1 VRPAAFVA
9 LCLLI
14 LLPGSAEPADAAG
27 RLRIVSLAPSLTE
40 ITYAAGAGAALVG
53 TVEYSDYPAAARR
66 LPRVGDGWRVDVEQV
81 LALRP
86 DLVLAWTSGTPQ
98 ATIEQLESVGLRVV
112 QVSTFRLADVPAA
125 LRLVGRLA
133 GTRSVAEVA
142 AVRFEVE
149 VLRLRERHAGARVL
163 TVFIQIDDQPLYT
176 VGGRHV
182 LSEVAEL
189 CNGRNVFADL
199 SQVAPQVDVEAVLAR
214 NPQVILSTD
223 DTVADPAAG
232 WRRWPQLA
240 AVQAGAIYAL
250 PSDLVARATP
260 RLVEGV
266 AATCAALDDARRR
279 LGRRGKAP

>member
-1 VRPAAFVA
+1 MRPAASFA

-14 LLPGSAEPADAAG
+14 LLPASPEPAGAAE

-53 TVEYSDYPAAARR
+53 TVEYSDYPAAARQ

-86 DLVLAWTSGTPQ
+86 NVVLAWSSGTPQ

-112 QVSTFRLADVPAA
+112 PVSTFRLADVPAA
-125 LRLVGRLA
+125 LRLVGRVA
-133 GTRSVAEVA
+133 GTQSVAERA
-142 AVRFEVE
+142 ATRFEAGIR
-149 VLRLRERHAGARVL
+149 RLREQHAGAPEL
-163 TVFIQIDDQPLYT
+163 TAFIQIDDQPLYT

-182 LSEVAEL
+182 LSEVVEL
-189 CNGRNVFADL
+189 CGGHNVFDDL
-199 SQVAPQVDVEAVLAR
+199 AQVAPQVDVEAVLAR

-223 DTVADPAAG
+223 DTVADPAAQ

-240 AVQAGAIYAL
+240 AVRAGAVYAL

-266 AATCAALDDARRR
+266 AATCAAFDDARLRLDRR
-279 LGRRGKAP
+279 ATAP

>member
-1 VRPAAFVA
+1 MRPAASFA
-9 LCLLI
+9 LGLLI
-14 LLPGSAEPADAAG
+14 LLPGSPEPAGAAE

-53 TVEYSDYPAAARR
+53 TVEYSDYPAAARQ

-86 DLVLAWTSGTPQ
+86 NVVLAWSSGTPQ

-112 QVSTFRLADVPAA
+112 PVSTFRLADVPAA
-125 LRLVGRLA
+125 LRLVGRVA
-133 GTRSVAEVA
+133 GTQSVAERA
-142 AVRFEVE
+142 ATRFEAGIR
-149 VLRLRERHAGARVL
+149 RLREQHAGAPEL
-163 TVFIQIDDQPLYT
+163 TAFIQIDDQPLYT

-182 LSEVAEL
+182 LSEVVEL
-189 CNGRNVFADL
+189 CGGHNVFDDL
-199 SQVAPQVDVEAVLAR
+199 AQVAPQVDVEAVLAR

-223 DTVADPAAG
+223 DTVADPAAQ

-240 AVQAGAIYAL
+240 AVRAGAVYAL

-266 AATCAALDDARRR
+266 AATCAAFDDARLRLDRR
-279 LGRRGKAP
+279 ATAP